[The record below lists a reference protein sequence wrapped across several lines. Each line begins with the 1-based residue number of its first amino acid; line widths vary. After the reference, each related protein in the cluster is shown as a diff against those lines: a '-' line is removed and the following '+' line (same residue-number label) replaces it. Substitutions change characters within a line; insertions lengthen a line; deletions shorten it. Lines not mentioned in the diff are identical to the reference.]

1 MTNILTDGLT
11 DRLTD
16 ALTCRSIAGLT
27 SGLIVGLTNGFT
39 ADVGGESGD
48 RGVAGILP
56 GVLSFEPPAQ
66 KTAFEVLKRSFFL
79 GFSG

>member
-1 MTNILTDGLT
+1 LIAGLTNISTDGL
-11 DRLTD
+11 
-16 ALTCRSIAGLT
+16 IAGLT